1 MQNGIVK
8 LNGKAKILSCA
19 AVAGKKEAEGP
30 LGNRFDYT
38 DKTDRFDE
46 KSWEKSEEKMQKKA
60 LTFALNKKGFVEHD
74 IDAMFAGD
82 LINQCTSSAYGLLDF
97 DIPFFGL
104 YGACSTAVEGLIL
117 SSLLIE
123 TGLFK
128 KVAAVTSSHFYSSE
142 RQYRFPIE
150 YGGQRA
156 PTAQWTV
163 TAAGAFIIG
172 EGESNIAITEVMP
185 GKVIDKGIND
195 LNNMGAAMAPAAIE
209 TLASYFSESDMS
221 PDDFDLIVT
230 GDLAYEG
237 SRIVSEFMIAHGFTS
252 KTKYDDCGL
261 MIFDRERQDVHAGG
275 SGCGCSAA
283 VLASYIIPEMQR
295 GNLRHVLAVGTGA
308 LMSPLGVE
316 QGGNIPG
323 IGHLIHLERV

>member
-8 LNGKAKILSCA
+8 LSGRAKILSCA
-19 AVAGKKEAEGP
+19 SVAGKKEAEGP
-30 LGNRFDYT
+30 LGSYFDYT
-38 DKTDRFDE
+38 DTTDRFGAPT
-46 KSWEKSEEKMQKKA
+46 WEKSEAEMQKKA
-60 LTFALNKKGFVEHD
+60 MTFALNKAGLYEHD
-74 IDAMFAGD
+74 IDALFAGD
-82 LINQCTSSAYGLLDF
+82 LLNQCTGSTYGLLEF

-117 SSLLIE
+117 SSLLME
-123 TGLFK
+123 TGLYK
-128 KVAAVTSSHFYSSE
+128 NIAAVTSSHFYSSE

-163 TAAGAFIIG
+163 TASGAFIVG
-172 EGESNIAITEVMP
+172 DGESDIAITEVMP

-209 TLASYFSESDMS
+209 TLAAYFSQSDMT

-237 SRIVSEFMIAHGFTS
+237 SRIVSEFMKEHGFTS
-252 KTKYDDCGL
+252 KTNYNDCGL
-261 MIFDRERQDVHAGG
+261 MIFDRDAQDVHAGG
-275 SGCGCSAA
+275 SGCGCSAS
-283 VLASYIIPEMQR
+283 VLASYIIPEMKNGR
-295 GNLRHVLAVGTGA
+295 YRHVLALGTGA
-308 LMSPLGVE
+308 LMSPLSAL

-323 IGHLIHLERV
+323 IGHLIHIERM